1 MSIVINTP
9 NGNIGRALAEQLLN
23 AGEAVTV
30 ISRTADKVAPLVARG
45 ARLVQGSIDDA
56 ATLDQALTGA
66 KALFWLT
73 PPVGRPDFKTWG
85 TAAGAAA
92 AAAAEQHGV
101 KTVVMVSSVGAQAGD
116 GTGPVSILRSVEN
129 AFQAHVPNF
138 VALRAGFF
146 MENLLQSL
154 GQIASGTIYMPLPAD
169 VPMPTVSTRD
179 IALSAASY
187 LLCDGW
193 RGHHIVGVHG
203 PRDLTQNQVV
213 AELSRVL
220 GKTVRYQQ
228 VPVEA
233 AKQAMLGFGMPE
245 FAVNI
250 IGEMYQA
257 IVDGRMKN
265 AEPRTPQTTTATTLR
280 EFIATVIQPALVGSG
295 LGSAS

>member
-9 NGNIGRALAEQLLN
+9 NGNIGRALAEELLN
-23 AGEAVTV
+23 AGETLTV
-30 ISRTADKVAPLVARG
+30 ISRTADKVAPLIERG

-56 ATLDQALTGA
+56 ATLDQALHGA
-66 KALFWLT
+66 RALFWLT
-73 PPVGRPDFKTWG
+73 PPVGRPDFKVWA

-92 AAAAEQHGV
+92 AAAAGKHGV
-101 KTVVMVSSVGAQAGD
+101 KSVVMVSSVGAQTGD

-129 AFQAHVPNF
+129 EFQAHVPNF

-146 MENLLQSL
+146 MENLLMNLQSI
-154 GQIASGTIYMPLPAD
+154 GSGTIYMPIPAD
-169 VPMPTVSTRD
+169 VPAPMVATRD
-179 IALSAASY
+179 IAMMAASY
-187 LLCDGW
+187 LMCDGW

-203 PRDLTQNQVV
+203 PKDLTQNQVV

-250 IGEMYQA
+250 FGEMYQA
-257 IVDGRMKN
+257 IVDGRMRS
-265 AEPRTPQTTTATTLR
+265 AEPRTPQTTTTTTLR
-280 EFIATVIQPALVGSG
+280 EFIATVIKPALSGSSTQ
-295 LGSAS
+295 SAS

>member
-23 AGEAVTV
+23 TGETLTV
-30 ISRTADKVAPLVARG
+30 ISRTADKVAPLIERG

-56 ATLDQALTGA
+56 ATLDQALHGA
-66 KALFWLT
+66 RALFWLT
-73 PPVGRPDFKTWG
+73 PPVGRPDFKVWA

-92 AAAAEQHGV
+92 AAAAEKHGV
-101 KTVVMVSSVGAQAGD
+101 KTVVMVSSVGAQTGD

-129 AFQAHVPNF
+129 EFQAHVPNF

-146 MENLLQSL
+146 MENLLMNLQSI
-154 GQIASGTIYMPLPAD
+154 GSGTIYMPIPAD
-169 VPMPTVSTRD
+169 VPAPMVATRD
-179 IALSAASY
+179 IAMMAASY

-203 PRDLTQNQVV
+203 PKDLTQNQVV

-250 IGEMYQA
+250 FGEMYQA
-257 IVDGRMKN
+257 IVDGRMRS
-265 AEPRTPQTTTATTLR
+265 AEPRTPQTTTTTTLR
-280 EFIATVIQPALVGSG
+280 EFIATVIKPALAGSG
-295 LGSAS
+295 TQSAS